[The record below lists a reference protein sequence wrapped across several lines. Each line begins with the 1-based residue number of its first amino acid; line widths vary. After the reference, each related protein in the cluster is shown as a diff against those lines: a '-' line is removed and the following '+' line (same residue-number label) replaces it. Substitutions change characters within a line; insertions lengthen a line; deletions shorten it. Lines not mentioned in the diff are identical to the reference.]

1 MEKKDKRTPLSE
13 YTTDELKA
21 ELMKRRKRKVVKITK
36 YLEWEG
42 IVTAVH
48 EWGKFSQF
56 QYTVQTEDSRVPDIE
71 KEKKFRLCPNIKKS
85 SRPKLGDRVV
95 LRIRYTKA
103 MEKGKT
109 PVWWSLGKIQRVI
122 SKP

>member
-1 MEKKDKRTPLSE
+1 MKKDNRTPLSE
-13 YTTDELKA
+13 YTTDELRA
-21 ELMKRRKRKVVKITK
+21 ELMKRRKKKVVKITK

-56 QYTVQTEDSRVPDIE
+56 QYTVQTEDSRIPDIE
-71 KEKKFRLCPNIKKS
+71 RKGKFRLCSKINKS
-85 SRPKLGDRVV
+85 SRPRLGDKVV
-95 LRIRYTKA
+95 LRIRYTRA
-103 MEKGKT
+103 MERGKI

-122 SKP
+122 SNP

>member
-1 MEKKDKRTPLSE
+1 MKDSRTPLSQ

-21 ELMKRRKRKVVKITK
+21 ELIRRRKKPTIRTTK

-48 EWGKFSQF
+48 EWGKFSQY
-56 QYTVQTEDSRVPDIE
+56 QYTVQTEDPRVPDIE
-71 KEKKFRLCPNIKKS
+71 REKKFRLCSKIKKS
-85 SRPKLGDRVV
+85 SRPRLGDKVV
-95 LRIRYTKA
+95 LRVRYTRD
-103 MEKGKT
+103 MERGKI

-122 SKP
+122 FIP

>member
-71 KEKKFRLCPNIKKS
+71 KEKKFRLCSNIKKS

>member
-1 MEKKDKRTPLSE
+1 MKKDNRTPLSE
-13 YTTDELKA
+13 YTTEELRA
-21 ELMKRRKRKVVKITK
+21 ELTKRRKKPTPKVIK

-42 IVTAVH
+42 IVTSIH

-71 KEKKFRLCPNIKKS
+71 KEKKFRLCSKIKKS
-85 SRPKLGDRVV
+85 FRPRLGDRVV
-95 LRIRYTKA
+95 LRVRYTKA
-103 MEKGKT
+103 MEKGKA
-109 PVWWSLGKIQRVI
+109 PVWWSLGRIQRVI

>member
-1 MEKKDKRTPLSE
+1 MNKDSRTPLSE
-13 YTTDELKA
+13 YTTDELRA
-21 ELMKRRKRKVVKITK
+21 ELMKRRKKGTVRITK

-56 QYTVQTEDSRVPDIE
+56 QYTVQTEDSRVPNIE
-71 KEKKFRLCPNIKKS
+71 REKKFRLCSRIKKS
-85 SRPKLGDRVV
+85 SRPRLGDRVV

-103 MEKGKT
+103 MERGKT

-122 SKP
+122 STP

>member
-1 MEKKDKRTPLSE
+1 MKKDNRTPLSE
-13 YTTDELKA
+13 YTTEELRA
-21 ELMKRRKRKVVKITK
+21 ELTKRRKKPTPKVIK

-42 IVTAVH
+42 IVTSIH

-71 KEKKFRLCPNIKKS
+71 KEKKFRLCSKIKKS
-85 SRPKLGDRVV
+85 SRPRLGDRVV
-95 LRIRYTKA
+95 LRVRYTKA